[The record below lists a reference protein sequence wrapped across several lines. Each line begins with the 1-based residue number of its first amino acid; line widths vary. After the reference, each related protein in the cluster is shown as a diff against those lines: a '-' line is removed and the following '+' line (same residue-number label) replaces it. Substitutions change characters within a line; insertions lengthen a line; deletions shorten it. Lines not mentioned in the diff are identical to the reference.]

1 MNELSILDYL
11 LIAFSIAVSWRVY
24 ANVHPPAAEGDPLAP
39 QPAPS
44 SGGSPASGPTPGAD
58 GDTPLATT
66 LKRIAAACR
75 YPSIDTFLDGAR
87 RAYEMIVGAFAAG
100 NMEPCADLLSPV
112 LRESFANTLA
122 ERAARGET
130 AETMFIGFRSVT
142 IEDAGRDQ
150 GYAWIDVRFVAELV
164 SVTRDRQGRVVSGS
178 PDRVAVTSEVWTF
191 ERDLKVGQPGWV
203 LVATDD
209 DA

>member
-1 MNELSILDYL
+1 MNELNILDYL
-11 LIAFSIAVSWRVY
+11 LIAFSIAATWRVY
-24 ANVHPPAAEGDPLAP
+24 NAVHPPAAGAEPLAQ
-39 QPAPS
+39 QPAQPG
-44 SGGSPASGPTPGAD
+44 SGPAPVPASGPD
-58 GDTPLATT
+58 GDAALSQT

-75 YPSIDTFLDGAR
+75 YTSIDTFTDGAR
-87 RAYEMIVGAFAAG
+87 HVYEMVVEAFAAG
-100 NMEPCADLLSPV
+100 DMAPCADLLSPA
-112 LRESFANTLA
+112 LRESFTTTIA
-122 ERAARGET
+122 ERAARSET

-164 SVTRDRQGRVVSGS
+164 SVTRDRTGQVISGCA
-178 PDRVAVTSEVWTF
+178 DRVAVTSEVWTF
-191 ERDLKVGQPGWV
+191 ERDLRAGDQAWL